1 MTHPSA
7 KWLVISLGSIAFVGS
22 VHAARPLTVDDTGVN
37 EVGTCQ
43 LEAWRDHEHGAR
55 HLHVAP
61 TCGVLPG
68 LELNLEAVRSAP
80 ASEQSQGRF
89 LGFRWVPESAR
100 LGEWQF
106 GLKAGWLQEKPAGES
121 RWQDG
126 NWSASVMASR
136 PLSDDVTLLL
146 NLGHT
151 HLPDQQQKL
160 TTHGVALMWNVTPR
174 WMLYAELLGDT
185 RHAVQKGAGL
195 RYWLIPEVLGLDLT
209 AMRTDSRADSRVWGV
224 GFGWYGIRF

>member
-1 MTHPSA
+1 MAHLIT
-7 KWLVISLGSIAFVGS
+7 KWILYSLGAIACLS
-22 VHAARPLTVDDTGVN
+22 SAHAARPLTVDDTGVN

-43 LEAWRDHEHGAR
+43 LESWRDHERGAR

-68 LELNLEAVRSAP
+68 LELNLELVRSSP

-89 LGFRWVPESAR
+89 LGFRWAPEFAKW
-100 LGEWQF
+100 GEWQF
-106 GLKAGWLQEKPAGES
+106 GLKAGWLQEKPAEQR

-126 NWSASVMASR
+126 DGSASVMASR
-136 PLSDDVTLLL
+136 PLSDSVTLLI

-151 HLPDQQQKL
+151 HPIDQQQKL
-160 TTHGVALMWNVTPR
+160 TTHGVALMWNPSPR
-174 WMLYAELLGDT
+174 WMLYAEALGDT
-185 RHAVQKGAGL
+185 RHTVQKGAGL
-195 RYWLIPEVLGLDLT
+195 RYWVIPEVLGLDIT
-209 AMRTDSRADSRVWGV
+209 AMRTNSRADSRVWGV